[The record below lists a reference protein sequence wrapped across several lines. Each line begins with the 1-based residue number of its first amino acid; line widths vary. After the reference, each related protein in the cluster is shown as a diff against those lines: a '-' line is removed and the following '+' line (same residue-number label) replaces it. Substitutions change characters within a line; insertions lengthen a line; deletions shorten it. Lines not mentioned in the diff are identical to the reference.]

1 MVASIERARH
11 RRDEV
16 DEEAETMG
24 NLAFMLVDKTRGF
37 VEACYEQGDLDAALA
52 YLDPARTTCYGY
64 ASELHAFDTDDVA
77 RLLGASCAFARRIGS
92 RIISH
97 ECRLT
102 YRNEACAIVLSS
114 LRTRATKGD
123 VEGEPSDD
131 EYARRLTFVY
141 APVGDDWLIVHMHSS
156 APDASDGPLASR
168 SMTGRDVGAVDL
180 DAVLSQAKIERERYE
195 IVSELSDDVIYEY
208 DVALDALY
216 LFSTRFGESPDIRRN
231 KIVVEHCLD
240 TLNPEGFVH
249 PDDRERYIADALML
263 TQAQPESGTEH
274 DAYAH
279 VYRLRPVFFFG
290 GYKGER
296 EGYVHQRIM
305 GRRVYDAEGRLVK
318 YVGKIVDVSEE
329 YELLEQSST
338 DALTRAYNRSYLQ
351 DRLREYCASKQPD
364 VSYACLLADVDY
376 FKSVNDQFGHLVG
389 DNLLTAFVDTART
402 LFRTS
407 DLVARL
413 GGDEFMVFMRD
424 VYDPRVAMERSE
436 ALIGAFRTMAADC
449 GFPCDVSLSVGV
461 VVERD
466 PHPFSELYRRAD
478 VALYRAKAEGKNRA
492 VSYAEGMV
500 YPEGD
505 GLMKPNAP
513 TRLLGD

>member
-1 MVASIERARH
+1 M
-11 RRDEV
+11 
-16 DEEAETMG
+16 EAKAGDMG
-24 NLAFMLVDKTRGF
+24 NLAFLLVDKTREF
-37 VEACYEQGDLDAALA
+37 VEACYERGDLDAALA
-52 YLDPARTTCYGY
+52 CLDPVHATCYGY
-64 ASELHAFDTDDVA
+64 ASELHAFDADAVA
-77 RLLGASCAFARRIGS
+77 RLLDASCAFARRIGS
-92 RIISH
+92 RIVSH
-97 ECRLT
+97 ECHLS
-102 YRNEACAIVLSS
+102 YRNESCAIVLSN

-123 VEGEPSDD
+123 ADDEPSHD

-141 APVGDDWLIVHMHSS
+141 VPVGDDWLIVHMHSS
-156 APDASDGPLASR
+156 APDASGGPLASR

-180 DAVLSQAKIERERYE
+180 DAVLSQAKVERERYE

-208 DVALDALY
+208 DVALDTLY
-216 LFSTRFGESPDIRRN
+216 LFSTRFGDSPDIRRN

-240 TLNPEGFVH
+240 TLDPEGFVH
-249 PDDRERYIADALML
+249 PDDRERYIADAHML
-263 TQAQPESGTEH
+263 AQAQPKPGTEH
-274 DAYAH
+274 DAYAY

-296 EGYVHQRIM
+296 EGYVHQRVM
-305 GRRVYDAEGRLVK
+305 GRRVYDAEGRLVR

-351 DRLREYCASKQPD
+351 GRLREYCASKQPD
-364 VSYACLLADVDY
+364 VFYACLLADVDY

-389 DNLLTAFVDTART
+389 DNLLTAFVDTARA

-407 DLVARL
+407 DIVARL

-424 VYDPRVAMERSE
+424 VYDPRVAIERSE
-436 ALIGAFRTMAADC
+436 ALIGAFHAMAAGR

-461 VVERD
+461 VVECD

-478 VALYRAKAEGKNRA
+478 IALYRAKAEGKNRA
-492 VSYAEGMV
+492 VSYLEGMA
-500 YPEGD
+500 YPEGRT
-505 GLMKPNAP
+505 LAKPMPPNSP
-513 TRLLGD
+513 MPSPGD